1 MLLCYLGMFAW
12 FRMKG
17 GYKPVAIGHAVEAEP
32 GF

>member
-1 MLLCYLGMFAW
+1 MFFW

-17 GYKPVAIGHAVEAEP
+17 GYKPVAIGHGVEAEP